1 VFGWALSAE
10 EKNNPIV
17 QNVVHIEDQ
26 YIVNNPIVQPNS
38 SKCAKGSLHNKVLSD
53 CEFGSDIGVDS
64 VFLLKEV
71 IKLWNYVSLLFFLF
85 MYNYS

>member
-1 VFGWALSAE
+1 MCLKTIFFYLQIVFGWALSAE

-71 IKLWNYVSLLFFLF
+71 IKL
-85 MYNYS
+85 